1 MNNSD
6 IKDPLFRQAVEAIH
20 TGDLALLKDLITQHS
35 SLITERLDSPTGDYF
50 DNPYLLWFVADNPIR
65 NGQLPGNIV
74 EVTTMLAEAVKRRA
88 LETAQM
94 QLDYALGLVATG
106 RTSRE
111 SGRQLEMMGALID
124 AGAKPGGGESVLA
137 NGNTGAAKY
146 LINRGGTLSLAVA
159 AGLEQMHDVE
169 QLLPL
174 ADAAEKL
181 TALTVAAFYGKPG
194 IVARLL
200 EAGADPNGFP
210 EKSSG
215 FHSHAIPLHQAV
227 SSGSANC
234 VKLLVE
240 AGGDTNAKDTIYGGT
255 PLEWAEHL
263 QREAVDDAMR
273 NKYGEI
279 AKYLQ
284 GLNK

>member
-1 MNNSD
+1 MDNSD
-6 IKDPLFRQAVEAIH
+6 IKGRLLRQAVEAIH

-65 NGQLPGNIV
+65 NGKLPQNIV
-74 EVTTMLAEAVKRRA
+74 EVTTMLAEAVKQHA
-88 LETAQM
+88 PETAQM

-106 RTSRE
+106 STPRE
-111 SGRQLEMMGALID
+111 SARQLEMMDALIN
-124 AGAKPGGGESVLA
+124 AGAKPGGGESALA
-137 NGNTGAAKY
+137 NNNTGAAKY
-146 LINRGGTLSLAVA
+146 LISRGGKLSLAVA
-159 AGLEQMHDVE
+159 VGLEQMDDV
-169 QLLPL
+169 QRLLRFATP
-174 ADAAEKL
+174 AEKL

-194 IVARLL
+194 MVALLL
-200 EAGADPNGFP
+200 EAGADPNSYP

-215 FHSHAIPLHQAV
+215 FHSHATPLHQAV
-227 SSGSANC
+227 SSGSAKC

-240 AGGDTNAKDTIYGGT
+240 ACGDTNAKDTIYNGT

-263 QREAVDDAMR
+263 QREAADDAMR

-284 GLNK
+284 GSNT